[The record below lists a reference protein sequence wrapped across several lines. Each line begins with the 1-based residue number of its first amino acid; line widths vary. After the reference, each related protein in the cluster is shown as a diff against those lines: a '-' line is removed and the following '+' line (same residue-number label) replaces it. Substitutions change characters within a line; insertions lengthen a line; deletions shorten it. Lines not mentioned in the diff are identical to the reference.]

1 VIAGMFACMK
11 HVWAHRVPMTSDA
24 ILGSSTAP
32 RYGDSITAVEPGG
45 VERIPASERHG
56 TPLQLLWTWTS
67 PNLEFATIY
76 VGIISVLFFGLS
88 FWVAVLAVVLGN
100 AAGGITHGV
109 LSSWGPRAGV
119 PQMIISRSA
128 FGFWGNILP
137 AGLNAVMAGIGWFA
151 VNSVSGALALSAL
164 TDLSSKLCLV
174 IIVIA
179 ELFVGFFGYNLVH
192 AFERIAF
199 PLLVIVFVLGAI
211 SVFGKADFG
220 VAGTGH
226 TFGGFTLTFSAAFGY
241 AAGWNPYA
249 SDYTRYLP
257 EATSPRKTALFAGLG
272 NFASCTLLMIVGAAA
287 ASAGTIGAD
296 NPVGDLTGMMPGWI
310 GNLVLLGIA
319 LGAIS
324 ANALNVYSGAVSFL
338 AMGVRLPLTLR
349 RAIVALGFGA
359 VGLVLAWNGLADAGS
374 KYEAFLLV
382 IAYWIAPWLGV
393 VLTDRY
399 LRRGT
404 LINDIVEDT
413 AYVNL
418 AGPISMLTAMVVSI
432 ALFSNQEKYVAPL
445 AGAGDGD
452 LTPIVGFVL
461 AAVLYAALFR
471 LLKPATPHEH
481 TVPAHQAPV

>member
-1 VIAGMFACMK
+1 
-11 HVWAHRVPMTSDA
+11 MTSDA
-24 ILGSSTAP
+24 TLGSPIAP
-32 RYGDSITAVEPGG
+32 HYGDSITAVEPGG
-45 VERIPASERHG
+45 VERVPVSERHG

-88 FWVAVLAVVLGN
+88 FPMAVLAVMIGN

-109 LSSWGPRAGV
+109 LSAWGPRAGV

-137 AGLNAVMAGIGWFA
+137 AGLNAVMAGVGWFA

-179 ELFVGFFGYNLVH
+179 ELIVGFFGHNLVH

-199 PLLVIVFVLGAI
+199 PLLVIVFLLGAI

-220 VAGTGH
+220 VAGAGH
-226 TFGGFTLTFSAAFGY
+226 TFGGFTLAFSAAFGY

-249 SDYTRYLP
+249 ADYARYLP
-257 EATSPRKTALFAGLG
+257 ESTSPRATALYAGLG
-272 NFASCTLLMIVGAAA
+272 NFVSCTLLMLIGVAA
-287 ASAGTIGAD
+287 ASAGTIGTE

-319 LGAIS
+319 LGAVS
-324 ANALNVYSGAVSFL
+324 ANALNVYSGAMSFL
-338 AMGVRLPLTLR
+338 AMGVKLPLSLR

-359 VGLVLAWNGLADAGS
+359 VGLVLAWNGLADAGA

-404 LINDIVEDT
+404 MINDIIEDT
-413 AYVNL
+413 KYVNL
-418 AGPISMLTAMVVSI
+418 AGPISMLVAMVVSI

-445 AGAGDGD
+445 ASESLGDI
-452 LTPIVGFVL
+452 TPIVGFLL
-461 AAVLYAALFR
+461 AAGLYLVLYRA
-471 LLKPATPHEH
+471 LKPAAPLEH
-481 TVPAHQAPV
+481 RPPEHQAPV